1 MISAQ
6 SEVQWDPLTEYI
18 LKIAPTN
25 LVIEAFLI
33 RHDD

>member
-1 MISAQ
+1 MISA
-6 SEVQWDPLTEYI
+6 QWDPLTEYI
-18 LKIAPTN
+18 LKIPPTN